1 MAREDT
7 ENELKHS
14 VQRLKMDLE
23 LKNQEAENN
32 AAVSEILNKF
42 IQSGQAYVDEDGSV
56 KIVQKVWA

>member
-56 KIVQKVWA
+56 KIVQKV